1 MRSGI
6 CEALA
11 DAEVQKEDGLSRPLL
26 FFLYFLIFK
35 ARNELHEV

>member
-11 DAEVQKEDGLSRPLL
+11 DAEVQKEDGLPVLF
-26 FFLYFLIFK
+26 FFLYFLIFT